1 MKESPAPTVS
11 ATTTLGS
18 AGTSR
23 RRPEAVSAS
32 APFLP
37 RVTTTTAG
45 PRASQPRSTSLST
58 ESREASTS

>member
-23 RRPEAVSAS
+23 RTPEADRAR
-32 APFLP
+32 APSLP
-37 RVTTTTAG
+37 RVTTTTAT
-45 PRASQPRSTSLST
+45 PLSNQERSTV
-58 ESREASTS
+58 SRSASRP